1 MPSAVAFLPATMSE
15 FMNFATSL
23 SLNFG
28 SGMMRRLGT
37 SRRRGM
43 VGVLLCYSARPSAR
57 LGLRF
62 RPLDAVLRALAVAV
76 GFVGRRRT
84 GGAGRIQGAP
94 DDVVA
99 DAGQVFDAAPADQD
113 DGVLLQVVPLA
124 GDVARHF
131 HSVGQPDATDL
142 AEGGVR
148 LLRCRRVNAH

>member
-1 MPSAVAFLPATMSE
+1 MPSAVAFLPSTISE

-43 VGVLLCYSARPSAR
+43 SDF
-57 LGLRF
+57 LRF

-76 GFVGRRRT
+76 GFVGRRGA
-84 GGAGRIQGAP
+84 GGAGRIEGAA

-99 DAGQVFDAAPADQD
+99 DARQVFDAASADQD
-113 DGVLLQVVPLA
+113 DGVLLQVVSLA

-131 HSVGQPDATDL
+131 HSVGQA
-142 AEGGVR
+142 
-148 LLRCRRVNAH
+148 